1 MAKRAEA
8 FMDKN
13 KKAGKPFFIQ
23 LSWNALHAPGNAL
36 KATLAKY
43 QKLGPGKNAERAAIT
58 EDLDTGV
65 GMVLK
70 SVDELGLA
78 GDTFVIYMADNG
90 AGGGKAAL
98 SGGKGDLYEGGIRV
112 PFIARGPGVKAN
124 SWCHARV
131 VGYDLLPTFCEWAK
145 VPASAMPK
153 GLEGGSLAGLLS
165 NGGRGEVKR
174 PREEM
179 VFHFPHYQGDSP
191 HSAIYLGNLK
201 LIRFYEDNKTV
212 MFDLSRDL
220 KEQTDIS
227 RNMPAEAAR
236 LAKKL
241 DDYLASVK
249 AQMPTPNPQYD
260 PRKAAP
266 QQQKKG
272 KDKKAVKAA

>member
-1 MAKRAEA
+1 
-8 FMDKN
+8 
-13 KKAGKPFFIQ
+13 
-23 LSWNALHAPGNAL
+23 
-36 KATLAKY
+36 
-43 QKLGPGKNAERAAIT
+43 
-58 EDLDTGV
+58 
-65 GMVLK
+65 
-70 SVDELGLA
+70 
-78 GDTFVIYMADNG
+78 
-90 AGGGKAAL
+90 
-98 SGGKGDLYEGGIRV
+98 V

-174 PREEM
+174 AREEM

-201 LIRFYEDNKTV
+201 LIRFYEENKTV

-220 KEQTDIS
+220 KEQTDLS

-236 LAKKL
+236 LANKL
-241 DDYLASVK
+241 DDYLVSVK

-260 PRKAAP
+260 PRKATP

-272 KDKKAVKAA
+272 KDKKAEKAA